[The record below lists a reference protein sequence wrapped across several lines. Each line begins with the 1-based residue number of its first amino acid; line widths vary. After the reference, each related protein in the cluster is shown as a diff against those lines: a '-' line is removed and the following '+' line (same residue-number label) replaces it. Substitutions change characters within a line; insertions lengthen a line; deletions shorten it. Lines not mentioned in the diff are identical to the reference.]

1 MGVFGATLRGLNE
14 DLWDRNF
21 ILLVLMVLGTVTHM
35 FDLGVG

>member
-1 MGVFGATLRGLNE
+1 MFFGATLGGLNE

-35 FDLGVG
+35 VDLDVG